1 LIQNLKYIPL
11 KDRISQTARA
21 FIWSLGF
28 FSGLAS
34 LIALIVPQEMP
45 IYLRFVFFIT
55 TILWLLSYQIGAF
68 LNGKYLPRA
77 KRVWFHFLILVTSLG
92 LGVIESS
99 TPILALIRKPK
110 TFEVVRK

>member
-1 LIQNLKYIPL
+1 
-11 KDRISQTARA
+11 
-21 FIWSLGF
+21 
-28 FSGLAS
+28 
-34 LIALIVPQEMP
+34 MP

-55 TILWLLSYQIGAF
+55 TILWLLFYQIGAF

-77 KRVWFHFLILVTSLG
+77 KRVWFHFLILVTSIG